1 VKGADRVPYFLY
13 WGFEWRKIMKN
24 LTLCLLLVAVSFATP
39 SFAEDT
45 KNFDD
50 TFSEETFSE
59 LCGDIS
65 ADTRLEK
72 LKAECSSRYTR
83 YKGDELRSY
92 YHEVM
97 TNADTE
103 IKYGSSVNTFGHC
116 PEQVIPDGVPGPG
129 GYLDSETS
137 SKQKTEEVTTREGTE
152 TVITTTLC
160 EWIASCEPC
169 LDNEDKEVELP
180 EMK

>member
-1 VKGADRVPYFLY
+1 
-13 WGFEWRKIMKN
+13 MKN
-24 LTLCLLLVAVSFATP
+24 LTLGLLLVAVSFATP

-45 KNFDD
+45 KNSDE

-83 YKGDELRSY
+83 YKCDELRNY

-97 TNADTE
+97 TNVDTE
-103 IKYGSSVNTFGHC
+103 IKADMSVKTFGHC
-116 PEQVIPDGVPGPG
+116 PEQEIPDGVPGPG

-180 EMK
+180 EIR